1 MNEELKFQ
9 PNVNDISKW
18 NYHTGSDFAHTRI
31 SYQINLM
38 ENHCQPCFIFYP
50 FHLPYDNM
58 TPNIGVVMMLFKDN
72 NIVKWT
78 ILCFHFDL
86 SFDEFYILSNIL
98 MYDSYFCRYSI
109 MYNQIIQN
117 TILWCINSLQK
128 SFKASFPNWA
138 LVVYHHKTSW

>member
-1 MNEELKFQ
+1 MKLPYGVWF
-9 PNVNDISKW
+9 
-18 NYHTGSDFAHTRI
+18 R
-31 SYQINLM
+31 SYTYFLSNKSNGKPLST
-38 ENHCQPCFIFYP
+38 IFHP

-78 ILCFHFDL
+78 ILCFHFNL